1 MEITP
6 CDATLG
12 AEVRGVDLSQS
23 LSAADFAE
31 IEAAWHDHAVLIFP
45 DQGLSDEAHLDF
57 TRRFGRLEQG
67 LARFFGSLEPGSESE
82 FYLPELVMD
91 SILYD
96 DARVR
101 VYPGTDRW
109 LGITY
114 REDLARLGEAF
125 EGER

>member
-6 CDATLG
+6 SDATLG

-67 LARFFGSLEPGSESE
+67 IRRSNRNGRCPNQIQRYWVTGHS
-82 FYLPELVMD
+82 Y
-91 SILYD
+91 
-96 DARVR
+96 R
-101 VYPGTDRW
+101 DR
-109 LGITY
+109 LQSGGNIGRHKRTFV
-114 REDLARLGEAF
+114 ENHG
-125 EGER
+125 